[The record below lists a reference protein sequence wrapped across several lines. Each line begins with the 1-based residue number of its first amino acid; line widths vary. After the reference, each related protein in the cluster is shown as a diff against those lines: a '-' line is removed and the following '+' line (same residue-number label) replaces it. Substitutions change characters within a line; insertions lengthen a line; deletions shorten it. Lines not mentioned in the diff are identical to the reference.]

1 MKKQK
6 LFNFKI
12 IQNGV
17 ALRGKLAGLF
27 LFVRKII
34 FGAFAAVDRNHFV
47 VTIIQCFANDC
58 RLDDVNARL
67 L

>member
-1 MKKQK
+1 MV
-6 LFNFKI
+6 LLCVGNLLVFF
-12 IQNGV
+12 
-17 ALRGKLAGLF
+17 F
-27 LFVRKII
+27 FVRKII

-58 RLDDVNARL
+58 RLDDVNTRL